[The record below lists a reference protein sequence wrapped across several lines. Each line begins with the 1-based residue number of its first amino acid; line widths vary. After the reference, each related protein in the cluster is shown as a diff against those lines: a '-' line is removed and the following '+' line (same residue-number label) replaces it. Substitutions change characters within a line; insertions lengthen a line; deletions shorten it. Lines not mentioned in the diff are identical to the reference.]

1 VPVDFLTPEQRAR
14 YGCYGEDPTP
24 EQLARCFH
32 LTNDD
37 RELID
42 KGQSDRARLGCAVQ
56 LGTVRFL
63 GTFLADQTDVPT
75 VVVDHLAAQLGIAD
89 PSALKGYGETAMR
102 FKHAAAIRERV
113 GYSDFNDQPGHWRFI
128 RWLYTRA
135 YVAGERHIVLFDLS
149 TVRLVEAK
157 ILLPAASTLERL
169 IATVKERAATQ
180 LWRALGAIPDE
191 ETGKRLLALLVVHPG
206 HRRQSTLDRI
216 RRAPTSPSIDGLVGG
231 LRRLEEILGLGA
243 RQFNLGRIPQGRI
256 DAMAR
261 YVAKAKAAEIEP
273 MPVERRI
280 AHLVAYTATAPVA
293 GRAAREETASAH
305 PGRPRPGGHGPAGR
319 LVRAQGCRGGSAGR
333 PPGDGGP
340 PGCRAGRSGGGERGR
355 AGPATGRPL
364 LRGPPQPPHPRPTLP
379 AVSPEARHL

>member
-14 YGCYGEDPTP
+14 YGRYGEDPTP

-206 HRRQSTLDRI
+206 RRRQSTLDRI
-216 RRAPTSPSIDGLVGG
+216 RRAPTSPSTDGLVGG
-231 LRRLEEILGLGA
+231 LRRLEEILSLGA

-261 YVAKAKAAEIEP
+261 YVA
-273 MPVERRI
+273 
-280 AHLVAYTATAPVA
+280 
-293 GRAAREETASAH
+293 
-305 PGRPRPGGHGPAGR
+305 
-319 LVRAQGCRGGSAGR
+319 
-333 PPGDGGP
+333 
-340 PGCRAGRSGGGERGR
+340 
-355 AGPATGRPL
+355 
-364 LRGPPQPPHPRPTLP
+364 
-379 AVSPEARHL
+379 